1 MRVTT
6 GRSDIEVS
14 TVGGDG
20 ATAQAGARRL
30 STGFRPPPSLPQVLA
45 WLGAQAEAQVDRWTL
60 WTPVALGCGAGL
72 YFALPREP
80 AASMAWAALA
90 VALVLTV
97 VRSRL
102 ALARGLAITVTLVA
116 FALAGFSAAK
126 LRTEAVRAPVVAPG
140 LGVRT
145 VEAFVID
152 IPSPGQGGPR
162 LTLAPYRISGLD
174 PARTPIRVRVTLKP
188 GMAIPAP
195 GTAVRMMA
203 MLNPPPPPASPG
215 AYDFSR
221 DSFFQSVGGV
231 GFVLTPPSAVE
242 DPPRPP
248 WELRQQMRV
257 NAGRWALTRRIVDT
271 LGVEEGGLAAAMVT
285 GHDVFIPKAEVTSL
299 RASGLS
305 HIISISGLHMAIV
318 GGFTFAAVRLAVAAW
333 PWLAL
338 RVSGKKLAA
347 VIGFACVTAYL
358 VLSGSPGPAER
369 SAITAGAAFGAML
382 FDRRAISLHTLAI
395 SALVIVAAQPEAVTQ
410 PGFQMSYAATAALVA
425 LAELWPRPVREIS
438 IPWPIRF
445 AQGAGTVLQASLAA
459 SFVAGMA
466 TGPFALQHFN
476 RISTFG
482 LVSNLLVEPIST
494 FLMMPALAIA
504 AVLAPL
510 GLGGPPLHVAGFAI
524 HLMNQISDV
533 TSTLP
538 FAQVTVASAPN
549 WTLPAAFLGLLW
561 LCLWRGPVRWAGLP
575 LALAVSL
582 APRPPAPDLWISADG
597 AAFAVRDH
605 GQAIFFRPDVKLFA
619 AQVWARRRGL
629 EIPEKM
635 AAARDAAYA
644 CDRWSCAPR
653 PDAAGL
659 KVAAIW
665 TRRESTVDQT
675 LPGLCDHAEVLIV
688 RGEADPSTC
697 PGALTLS
704 ASDFARGGSAE
715 LYREPRGWR
724 IVWAQP
730 LRGVRP
736 WTIASLGE
744 D

>member
-1 MRVTT
+1 M
-6 GRSDIEVS
+6 
-14 TVGGDG
+14 
-20 ATAQAGARRL
+20 TAEAGARRL
-30 STGFRPPPSLPQVLA
+30 STGFRAPPSLPQVLA
-45 WLGAQAEAQVDRWTL
+45 WLRAQAAAQADRWTL

-72 YFALPREP
+72 YFGLPREP
-80 AASMAWAALA
+80 TAAAAGAALA
-90 VALVLTV
+90 LGLGLMGL
-97 VRSRL
+97 RSRL
-102 ALARGLAITVTLVA
+102 SLGRGVGIALTLVA
-116 FALAGFSAAK
+116 FTLAGFAAAK
-126 LRTEAVRAPVVAPG
+126 LRTEAVRAPVVAAG

-145 VEAFVID
+145 VEAFVVD

-162 LTLAPYRISGLD
+162 LTLAPYRISGLS
-174 PARTPIRVRVTLKP
+174 PAQTPIRVRVTLKP
-188 GMAIPAP
+188 GMIIPAP
-195 GTAVRMMA
+195 GTAVHMMA

-231 GFVLTPPSAVE
+231 GFVLTPPLAAD
-242 DPPRPP
+242 DPPRAP
-248 WELRQQMRV
+248 WELRQQMNV

-285 GHDVFIPKAEVTSL
+285 GHDVFIPKAEVASL
-299 RASGLS
+299 RASGLA

-318 GGFTFAAVRLAVAAW
+318 GGFTFAAVRLLVAAW

-347 VIGFACVTAYL
+347 VIGFACVVAYL
-358 VLSGSPGPAER
+358 VLSGSPSPAER
-369 SAITAGAAFGAML
+369 SAITAAAAFGAML

-395 SALVIVAAQPEAVTQ
+395 SALVIITVQPEAVTQ

-438 IPWPIRF
+438 VPWPIRF
-445 AQGAGTVLQASLAA
+445 AQGAGTVLLASLAA

-494 FLMMPALAIA
+494 FLMMPALAIG
-504 AVLAPL
+504 AVLAPF

-524 HLMNQISDV
+524 HLMNRISDV

-538 FAQVTVASAPN
+538 LAQVTVASAPN

-561 LCLWRGPVRWAGLP
+561 LCLWRGPLRWVGLP

-605 GQAIFFRPDVKLFA
+605 SQAIFFRPDVKLFA

-629 EIPEKM
+629 EISDKM
-635 AAARDAAYA
+635 QAVRDAAYA

-653 PDAAGL
+653 PDATVPR
-659 KVAAIW
+659 VAAIW

-675 LPGLCDHAEVLIV
+675 VPGLCARADVLIL
-688 RGEADPSTC
+688 RGEAEPSTC
-697 PGALTLS
+697 PAALTLS
-704 ASDFARGGSAE
+704 ASDFAKGGSAE
-715 LYREPRGWR
+715 LYKEPKGWR

-736 WTIASLGE
+736 WTTESLAE
-744 D
+744 E

>member
-1 MRVTT
+1 
-6 GRSDIEVS
+6 
-14 TVGGDG
+14 VGGERAAG
-20 ATAQAGARRL
+20 AGARPL
-30 STGFRPPPSLPQVLA
+30 STAFRAPPSLAEILD
-45 WLGAQAEAQVDRWTL
+45 WLRTQADAQADRWSL
-60 WTPVALGCGAGL
+60 WTPVALGCGAAL
-72 YFALPREP
+72 YFGLPKEP
-80 AASMAWAALA
+80 AAPVAWAALA
-90 VALVLTV
+90 IALALTV
-97 VRSRL
+97 VRARL
-102 ALARGLAITVTLVA
+102 PLGRGPAIVLTLLA

-126 LRTEAVRAPVVAPG
+126 LRTEAVRAPVVSPA

-174 PARTPIRVRVTLKP
+174 PDRTPIRARITLKP

-195 GTAVRMMA
+195 GSAIRLMA

-231 GFVLTPPSAVE
+231 GFALTPPVATE
-242 DPPRPP
+242 APPRPP

-257 NAGRWALTRRIVDT
+257 NAGRWALTRRIVGE
-271 LGVEEGGLAAAMVT
+271 LGVENGGLAAAMVT
-285 GHDVFIPKAEVTSL
+285 GHDVFIPKDEVNSL

-318 GGFTFAAVRLAVAAW
+318 GGFTFAAVRLLVAAW

-347 VIGFACVTAYL
+347 IIGLACVLGYL
-358 VLSGSPGPAER
+358 VLSGSPSPAER
-369 SAITAGAAFGAML
+369 SAITATAAFGAML

-395 SALVIVAAQPEAVTQ
+395 SALVIVAVQPEAVTQ

-438 IPWPIRF
+438 VPWPIRL
-445 AQGAGTVLQASLAA
+445 AQGAGTVLLASLAA
-459 SFVAGMA
+459 SFLAGMA
-466 TGPFALQHFN
+466 TGPFAMQHFN

-482 LVSNLLVEPIST
+482 LVSNLLVEPISS
-494 FLMMPALAIA
+494 FLMMPALAIG

-510 GLGGPPLHVAGFAI
+510 GIGGPPLQVAGFAI
-524 HLMNQISDV
+524 HLMNRISDV
-533 TSTLP
+533 AAGLP
-538 FAQVTVASAPN
+538 FAQITVASAPN

-561 LCLWRGPVRWAGLP
+561 LCLWRGPLRWAGLP

-582 APRPPAPDLWISADG
+582 APRPPQPDLWISPDG
-597 AAFAVRDH
+597 AAFAVRDR

-629 EIPEKM
+629 EIPAAM
-635 AAARDAAYA
+635 VAARDGAYA

-653 PDAAGL
+653 VGGTVPR
-659 KVAAIW
+659 VAAIW
-665 TRRESTVDQT
+665 TRREATVDKT
-675 LPGLCDHAEVLIV
+675 LPGLCQRADVLIV

-697 PGALTLS
+697 PQALTLS

-715 LYREPRGWR
+715 LYREARGWR
-724 IVWAQP
+724 VVWAQP

-736 WTIASLGE
+736 WTTASLADE
-744 D
+744 

>member
-1 MRVTT
+1 
-6 GRSDIEVS
+6 
-14 TVGGDG
+14 
-20 ATAQAGARRL
+20 
-30 STGFRPPPSLPQVLA
+30 
-45 WLGAQAEAQVDRWTL
+45 
-60 WTPVALGCGAGL
+60 VALGCGAAL
-72 YFALPREP
+72 YFGLPKEP
-80 AASMAWAALA
+80 AAPVAWAALA
-90 VALVLTV
+90 IALALTAVRVRLPQARGAAVAL
-97 VRSRL
+97 
-102 ALARGLAITVTLVA
+102 TLLA

-126 LRTEAVRAPVVAPG
+126 LRTEAVRAPVVSPA

-174 PARTPIRVRVTLKP
+174 PDRTPIRARLTLKP

-195 GTAVRMMA
+195 GSAIRLMA

-231 GFVLTPPSAVE
+231 GFALTPPVATE
-242 DPPRPP
+242 APPRPP

-257 NAGRWALTRRIVDT
+257 NAGRWALTRRIVGE
-271 LGVEEGGLAAAMVT
+271 LGVENGGLAAAMVT
-285 GHDVFIPKAEVTSL
+285 GHDVFIPKDEVNSL

-318 GGFTFAAVRLAVAAW
+318 GGFTFAAVRLLVAAW

-347 VIGFACVTAYL
+347 VIGLACVLGYL
-358 VLSGSPGPAER
+358 VLSGSPSPAER
-369 SAITAGAAFGAML
+369 SAITATAAFGAML

-395 SALVIVAAQPEAVTQ
+395 SALVIIAVQPEAVTQ

-438 IPWPIRF
+438 VPWPIRLV
-445 AQGAGTVLQASLAA
+445 QGAGTVLLASLAA

-466 TGPFALQHFN
+466 TGPFAMQHFN

-482 LVSNLLVEPIST
+482 LVSNLLVEPISS
-494 FLMMPALAIA
+494 FLMMPALAIG

-510 GLGGPPLHVAGFAI
+510 GIGGPPLQVAGFAI
-524 HLMNQISDV
+524 HLMNQISDL
-533 TSTLP
+533 TAGLP
-538 FAQVTVASAPN
+538 FAQITVASAPN

-561 LCLWRGPVRWAGLP
+561 LCLWRGPLRWAGLP

-582 APRPPAPDLWISADG
+582 APRPPQPDAWVSADG
-597 AAFAVRDH
+597 AAFAVREH

-619 AQVWARRRGL
+619 AQVWARRQGL
-629 EIPEKM
+629 DIPDAM
-635 AAARDAAYA
+635 LAARDAAYA

-653 PDAAGL
+653 AGGTVPR
-659 KVAAIW
+659 VAAIW
-665 TRRESTVDQT
+665 TRRESTVDKT
-675 LPGLCDHAEVLIV
+675 LPGLCERADVLIV
-688 RGEADPSTC
+688 RGEADASAC
-697 PGALTLS
+697 PQALTLS
-704 ASDFARGGSAE
+704 AGDFARGGSAE

-736 WTIASLGE
+736 WTTASLADE
-744 D
+744 

>member
-1 MRVTT
+1 M
-6 GRSDIEVS
+6 EAS
-14 TVGGDG
+14 TVGGERAAG
-20 ATAQAGARRL
+20 AGARPL
-30 STGFRPPPSLPQVLA
+30 STAFRAPPSLAEVWA
-45 WLGAQAEAQVDRWTL
+45 WLRAQAAAQADRWSL
-60 WTPVALGCGAGL
+60 WTPVALGCGAAL
-72 YFALPREP
+72 YFGLPKEP
-80 AASMAWAALA
+80 AAPVAWAALA
-90 VALVLTV
+90 IALALTAVRVRLPQARGAAVAL
-97 VRSRL
+97 
-102 ALARGLAITVTLVA
+102 TLLA

-126 LRTEAVRAPVVAPG
+126 LRTEAVRAPVVSPA

-174 PARTPIRVRVTLKP
+174 PDRTPIRARLTLKP

-195 GTAVRMMA
+195 GSAIRLMA

-231 GFVLTPPSAVE
+231 GFALTPPVATE
-242 DPPRPP
+242 APPRPP

-257 NAGRWALTRRIVDT
+257 NAGRWALTRRIVGE
-271 LGVEEGGLAAAMVT
+271 LGVENGGLAAAMVT
-285 GHDVFIPKAEVTSL
+285 GHDVFIPKDEVNSL

-318 GGFTFAAVRLAVAAW
+318 GGFTFAAVRLLVAAW

-347 VIGFACVTAYL
+347 VIGLACVLGYL
-358 VLSGSPGPAER
+358 VLSGSPSPAER
-369 SAITAGAAFGAML
+369 SAITATAAFGAML

-395 SALVIVAAQPEAVTQ
+395 SALVIIAVQPEAVTQ

-438 IPWPIRF
+438 VPWPIRLV
-445 AQGAGTVLQASLAA
+445 QGAGTVLLASLAA

-466 TGPFALQHFN
+466 TGPFAMQHFN

-482 LVSNLLVEPIST
+482 LVSNLLVEPISS
-494 FLMMPALAIA
+494 FLMMPALAIG

-510 GLGGPPLHVAGFAI
+510 GIGGPPLQVAGFAI
-524 HLMNQISDV
+524 HLMNQISDL
-533 TSTLP
+533 TAGLP
-538 FAQVTVASAPN
+538 FAQITVASAPN

-561 LCLWRGPVRWAGLP
+561 LCLWRGPLRWAGLP

-582 APRPPAPDLWISADG
+582 APRPPQPDAWVSADG
-597 AAFAVRDH
+597 AAFAVREH

-619 AQVWARRRGL
+619 AQVWARRQGL
-629 EIPEKM
+629 DIPDAM
-635 AAARDAAYA
+635 LAARDAAYA

-653 PDAAGL
+653 AGGTVPR
-659 KVAAIW
+659 VAAIW
-665 TRRESTVDQT
+665 TRRESTVDKT
-675 LPGLCDHAEVLIV
+675 LPGLCERADVLIV
-688 RGEADPSTC
+688 RGEADASAC
-697 PGALTLS
+697 PQALTLS
-704 ASDFARGGSAE
+704 AGDFARGGSAE

-736 WTIASLGE
+736 WTTASLADE
-744 D
+744 

>member
-1 MRVTT
+1 M
-6 GRSDIEVS
+6 
-14 TVGGDG
+14 GGEG
-20 ATAQAGARRL
+20 APARAGARRL
-30 STGFRPPPSLPQVLA
+30 STGFRRPPSLPQILA
-45 WLGAQAEAQVDRWTL
+45 WLGTQAQAQADRWTL
-60 WTPVALGCGAGL
+60 WTPVALGCGAAL
-72 YFALPREP
+72 YFGLPREP
-80 AASMAWAALA
+80 AAPAAWAALA
-90 VALVLTV
+90 
-97 VRSRL
+97 L
-102 ALARGLAITVTLVA
+102 ALGLTTLRARLPLPRGVAIALTLLA

-174 PARTPIRVRVTLKP
+174 PAQTPIRVRVTLKP

-231 GFVLTPPSAVE
+231 GFVLTPPAAAD

-248 WELRQQMRV
+248 WELRQQMNI
-257 NAGRWALTRRIVDT
+257 NAGRWALTLRIVDT

-285 GHDVFIPKAEVTSL
+285 GHDVFIPKTEVTSL

-318 GGFTFAAVRLAVAAW
+318 GGFTFAAVRLLVAAW

-347 VIGFACVTAYL
+347 VVGFTCVVAYL
-358 VLSGSPGPAER
+358 VLSGSPSPAER

-395 SALVIVAAQPEAVTQ
+395 SALVIIAVQPEAVTQ

-438 IPWPIRF
+438 VPWPIRY
-445 AQGAGTVLQASLAA
+445 AQGAGTVLLASLAA

-482 LVSNLLVEPIST
+482 LISNLLVEPISS
-494 FLMMPALAIA
+494 FLMMPALAIG
-504 AVLAPL
+504 AVLAPF

-524 HLMNQISDV
+524 HLMNRISDF
-533 TSTLP
+533 TSALP
-538 FAQVTVASAPN
+538 FAQITVASAPN

-561 LCLWRGPVRWAGLP
+561 LCLWRGPLRWVGLP

-582 APRPPAPDLWISADG
+582 APRPPAPDLWIAPDG

-629 EIPEKM
+629 DIPQNM
-635 AAARDAAYA
+635 QAVRDGAYD

-653 PDAAGL
+653 PGATAPKL
-659 KVAAIW
+659 AAIW
-665 TRRESTVDQT
+665 TRRESTVEQT
-675 LPGLCDHAEVLIV
+675 LPGLCARAEVLIV
-688 RGEADPSTC
+688 RGEADPATC
-697 PGALTLS
+697 PQALVLS
-704 ASDFARGGSAE
+704 AGDFARHGSAE
-715 LYREPRGWR
+715 LYREPKGWR
-724 IVWAQP
+724 VAWAQP
-730 LRGVRP
+730 LRGLRP
-736 WTIASLGE
+736 WTTPSLA
-744 D
+744 DD

>member
-1 MRVTT
+1 M
-6 GRSDIEVS
+6 
-14 TVGGDG
+14 GGERAAG
-20 ATAQAGARRL
+20 AGARPL
-30 STGFRPPPSLPQVLA
+30 STAFRAPPSLAEVLA
-45 WLGAQAEAQVDRWTL
+45 WLRAQAAAQADRWSL
-60 WTPVALGCGAGL
+60 WTPVALGCGAAL
-72 YFALPREP
+72 YFGLPKEP
-80 AASMAWAALA
+80 AAPVAWGALA
-90 VALVLTV
+90 LALTLTV
-97 VRSRL
+97 VRVRPP
-102 ALARGLAITVTLVA
+102 LARGAAIALTLLA

-126 LRTEAVRAPVVAPG
+126 LRTEAVRAPVVSPA

-174 PARTPIRVRVTLKP
+174 PDRTPIRARITLKP

-195 GTAVRMMA
+195 GTAIRLMA

-221 DSFFQSVGGV
+221 DAFFQSVGGV
-231 GFVLTPPSAVE
+231 GFALTPPAAAE

-257 NAGRWALTRRIVDT
+257 NAGRWALTRRIVRE
-271 LGVEEGGLAAAMVT
+271 LGAENGGLAAAMVT
-285 GHDVFIPKAEVTSL
+285 GHDVFIPKDEVNSL

-318 GGFTFAAVRLAVAAW
+318 GGFTFAAVRMLVSAW

-347 VIGFACVTAYL
+347 VIGLACVLGYL
-358 VLSGSPGPAER
+358 VLSGSPSPAER
-369 SAITAGAAFGAML
+369 SAITATAAFGAML
-382 FDRRAISLHTLAI
+382 FDRRAISLHTLAV
-395 SALVIVAAQPEAVTQ
+395 SALVIIAVQPEAVTQ

-425 LAELWPRPVREIS
+425 LAEVWPHPVREIS
-438 IPWPIRF
+438 VPWPIRLV
-445 AQGAGTVLQASLAA
+445 QGAGTVLLASLAA

-466 TGPFALQHFN
+466 TGPFAMQHFN

-482 LVSNLLVEPIST
+482 LVSNLLVEPISS
-494 FLMMPALAIA
+494 FLMMPALAIG

-510 GLGGPPLHVAGFAI
+510 GIGGPPLQVAGFAI
-524 HLMNQISDV
+524 HLMNRISDV
-533 TSTLP
+533 TAGLP
-538 FAQVTVASAPN
+538 LAQITVASAPN

-561 LCLWRGPVRWAGLP
+561 LCLWRGPLRWAGLP

-582 APRPPAPDLWISADG
+582 TPRPPQPDLWIAPDG
-597 AAFAVRDH
+597 AAFAVRDR

-629 EIPEKM
+629 DIPIAM
-635 AAARDAAYA
+635 LAARDAAYA

-653 PDAAGL
+653 AGGTAPQ
-659 KVAAIW
+659 VAAIW
-665 TRRESTVDQT
+665 TRRESTVDKT
-675 LPGLCDHAEVLIV
+675 LPGLCDRADVLIV
-688 RGEADPSTC
+688 RGEADASTC
-697 PGALTLS
+697 PRVLTLS
-704 ASDFARGGSAE
+704 ATDFARGGSAE
-715 LYREPRGWR
+715 LYREPGGWR

-736 WTIASLGE
+736 WTTASLADE
-744 D
+744 

>member
-1 MRVTT
+1 M
-6 GRSDIEVS
+6 
-14 TVGGDG
+14 GGDA
-20 ATAQAGARRL
+20 ATAQAGARPL
-30 STGFRPPPSLPQVLA
+30 STAFRAPPSLADALA
-45 WLGAQAEAQVDRWTL
+45 WLGTQATAQADRWSL
-60 WTPVALGCGAGL
+60 WAPVAMGFGAAL
-72 YFALPREP
+72 YFGLPREP
-80 AASMAWAALA
+80 AAA
-90 VALVLTV
+90 VGWIA
-97 VRSRL
+97 L
-102 ALARGLAITVTLVA
+102 ALAMALLGGRSWLGSARGLGIGLTLAA

-126 LRTEAVRAPVVAPG
+126 LRTEAVRAPVVATG

-145 VEAFVID
+145 LEAFVID

-162 LTLAPYRISGLD
+162 LTLAPYRISGLSPD
-174 PARTPIRVRVTLKP
+174 QTPIRVRVTLKP
-188 GMAIPAP
+188 GMVIPAP
-195 GTAVRMMA
+195 GTAIRMMA

-231 GFVLTPPSAVE
+231 GFVLTPPAAAE

-248 WELRQQMRV
+248 WELRQQMHV
-257 NAGRWALTRRIVDT
+257 NAGRWALTRRIVGE
-271 LGVEEGGLAAAMVT
+271 LGVETGGLAAAMVT
-285 GHDVFIPKAEVTSL
+285 GHDVFIPKEQVTSL

-318 GGFTFAAVRLAVAAW
+318 GGFTFAAVRLLVAVW

-347 VIGFACVTAYL
+347 VIGLACVLAYL
-358 VLSGSPGPAER
+358 VLSGSPSPAER
-369 SAITAGAAFGAML
+369 SAITATAAFGAML
-382 FDRRAISLHTLAI
+382 FDRRAISLRTLAM
-395 SALVIVAAQPEAVTQ
+395 SAAVIIAVQPEAVTQ

-425 LAELWPRPVREIS
+425 LAELWPHPVREIS
-438 IPWPIRF
+438 VPWPIRLV
-445 AQGAGTVLQASLAA
+445 QGAGTLLLASLAA

-482 LVSNLLVEPIST
+482 LVSNLLVEPISS
-494 FLMMPALAIA
+494 FLMMPALAIG

-510 GLGGPPLHVAGFAI
+510 GMGGPPLHVAGFAI
-524 HLMNQISDV
+524 HMMTRISDV
-533 TSTLP
+533 TAALP

-549 WTLPAAFLGLLW
+549 WALPVSFLGLLW
-561 LCLWRGPVRWAGLP
+561 LCLWRGPLRWAGLP

-582 APRPPAPDLWISADG
+582 APRPPQPDAWISPDG
-597 AAFAVRDH
+597 AAFAVRDQ

-629 EIPEKM
+629 DIPDAM
-635 AAARDAAYA
+635 LAARDAAYA

-653 PDAAGL
+653 PGAE
-659 KVAAIW
+659 VPRMAAIW
-665 TRRESTVDQT
+665 TRRVSTVDAT
-675 LPGLCDHAEVLIV
+675 VPGLCAGADIV
-688 RGEADPSTC
+688 ILRGEADPGVC

-704 ASDFARGGSAE
+704 ASDFAKGGSAE
-715 LYREPRGWR
+715 LYREVHGWR
-724 IVWAQP
+724 VVWAQP

-736 WTIASLGE
+736 WTTVSLA
-744 D
+744 DD